1 MGELFGKTERRCIMP
16 RSREDLQLYG
26 RACEHFLS
34 ADLEPTLT
42 QEQQNFIIYYANE
55 LLNKFDPM
63 RQVSTSYS

>member
-1 MGELFGKTERRCIMP
+1 MP
-16 RSREDLQLYG
+16 RSREDLQSYG
-26 RACEHFLS
+26 RACEHLLS
-34 ADLEPTLT
+34 ADLEPRLT

>member
-1 MGELFGKTERRCIMP
+1 MP

-26 RACEHFLS
+26 RACEHLLS
-34 ADLEPTLT
+34 DLEPTLT